1 MRKPDME
8 QLEEFA
14 RALEWKSRIAMAEAH
29 KNSPLSGLV
38 SKTAWVLAIDVSG
51 RFDSRLAETGFFCLA
66 PAGMR
71 PIPGDPASGCLGP
84 SVFYLSA
91 SESELDHGKTWSY
104 FIKTK
109 CRAEDIAKKIER
121 RNLLA
126 RSSHSKTIDGAI
138 SLDEASALGLVD
150 RKAALL
156 AIWERMSESGGKEG
170 EGGGI
175 WGVGHCFETPEMTIL
190 EHSLKHG

>member
-1 MRKPDME
+1 ME
-8 QLEEFA
+8 QNEPTPQQLEEFA
-14 RALEWKSRIAMAEAH
+14 GALEWKSRIALAEAY
-29 KNSPLSGLV
+29 KNSPLGELV
-38 SKTAWVLAIDVSG
+38 SKTAWALAIDVSG
-51 RFDSRLAETGFFCLA
+51 KFDGQLAEIGFFCLA

-71 PIPGDPASGCLGP
+71 PIPGDLGP

-91 SESELDHGKTWSY
+91 AESKLDRGRSWSY

-109 CRAEDIAKKIER
+109 CRAAEIARQIGR

-126 RSSHSKTIDGAI
+126 LDSAEKGIDDVIG
-138 SLDEASALGLVD
+138 LDEASALGLVD

-156 AIWERMSESGGKEG
+156 DVWERMSED
-170 EGGGI
+170 GGGV
-175 WGVGHCFETPEMTIL
+175 WGIGRCFEIPENTVM